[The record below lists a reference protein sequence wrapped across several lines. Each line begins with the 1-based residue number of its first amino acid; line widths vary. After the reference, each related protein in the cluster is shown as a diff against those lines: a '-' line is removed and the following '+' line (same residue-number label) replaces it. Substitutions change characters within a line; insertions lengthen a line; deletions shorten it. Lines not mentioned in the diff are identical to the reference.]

1 MELLSVVDV
10 AARLRLD
17 PRTVR
22 AYIRSG
28 RLPAVRIG
36 KQYRIRAV
44 DLAAFVRNGRHAA
57 GTVAPEPEPEPE
69 PEPSEK
75 LREGRPAE
83 SGQVS
88 TDAAV
93 VLRID
98 AGSTPARDRLVRMMN
113 TIGFSEGAAMQVIA
127 EPRSTRLRVLGSG
140 SLAAAAGMLANT
152 AAALKAVEG

>member
-10 AARLRLD
+10 AVRLRLD

-44 DLAAFVRNGRHAA
+44 DLAAFVRDGRHAA
-57 GTVAPEPEPEPE
+57 GTVTPESESETPEK
-69 PEPSEK
+69 SG
-75 LREGRPAE
+75 EGRPAE

-98 AGSTPARDRLVRMMN
+98 AGSMRARDRLVQMMN
-113 TIGFSEGAAMQVIA
+113 AIGFSEGTAMHVIA
-127 EPRSTRLRVLGSG
+127 EPRSTRLRVLSSG

-152 AAALKAVEG
+152 AAALDAVER

>member
-10 AARLRLD
+10 AVRLRLD

-57 GTVAPEPEPEPE
+57 GTVTPESESETPEKPGEE
-69 PEPSEK
+69 
-75 LREGRPAE
+75 RPAE

-98 AGSTPARDRLVRMMN
+98 AGSMQARDRLVQMMN
-113 TIGFSEGAAMQVIA
+113 AIGFSEGTAMHVIA
-127 EPRSTRLRVLGSG
+127 EPRSTRLRVLSSG

-152 AAALKAVEG
+152 AAALDAVER

>member
-10 AARLRLD
+10 AVRLRLD

-44 DLAAFVRNGRHAA
+44 DLAAFVRDGRHAA
-57 GTVAPEPEPEPE
+57 GTVTPEPEPEPE
-69 PEPSEK
+69 PETPEK
-75 LREGRPAE
+75 SGEERPAE

-98 AGSTPARDRLVRMMN
+98 AGSMRARDRLVQMMN
-113 TIGFSEGAAMQVIA
+113 AIGFSEGTAMHVIA
-127 EPRSTRLRVLGSG
+127 EPRSTRLRVLSSG

-152 AAALKAVEG
+152 AAALDAVER

>member
-10 AARLRLD
+10 AVRLRLD

-57 GTVAPEPEPEPE
+57 GTVAPEPEPEPL
-69 PEPSEK
+69 EK
-75 LREGRPAE
+75 LGEGRPAE

-127 EPRSTRLRVLGSG
+127 EPSSTRLRVLGSG